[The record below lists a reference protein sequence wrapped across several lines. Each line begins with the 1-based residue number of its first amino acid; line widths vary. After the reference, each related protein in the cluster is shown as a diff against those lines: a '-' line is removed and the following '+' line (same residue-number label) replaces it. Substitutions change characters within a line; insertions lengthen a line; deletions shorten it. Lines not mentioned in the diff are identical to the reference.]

1 MTWQYNP
8 ERGDITDPDVPQEQS
23 GCQEET
29 YAYYGGE
36 VIAETVTEA
45 NAPLLANAPAMLDLL
60 KKLYARIESGYLVR
74 NTLEDSGPTFHMD
87 ALEFVLELKKTQ
99 ELIERIEKKIMTGTE
114 LIAAERQ
121 RQIEVE
127 GWSPEH
133 DDEHD
138 DAELASAAL
147 CYTVHANHQVQFP
160 SAAPLSTEMY
170 IGPTGRLWPWSPDWF
185 KPSGDP
191 IRNLVKAGALI
202 AAEID
207 RLQRIKDKDQRALET
222 KQHNVGGVK

>member
-8 ERGDITDPDVPQEQS
+8 ERGDL
-23 GCQEET
+23 
-29 YAYYGGE
+29 
-36 VIAETVTEA
+36 IAESIRSTHG
-45 NAPLLANAPAMLDLL
+45 PLLANAPAMLDLL

-138 DAELASAAL
+138 AGQLVDAARAYTWAAL
-147 CYTVHANHQVQFP
+147 CEVKFGANSQDLKLLP
-160 SAAPLSTEMY
+160 NDWPKEWDK
-170 IGPTGRLWPWSPDWF
+170 GRW
-185 KPSGDP
+185 KPSDDP
-191 IRNLVKAGALI
+191 IRNLTKAGALI

-222 KQHNVGGVK
+222 KQRNVGGVK